1 MRNKLVMA
9 AAAALLLVIAGL
21 AAYWV
26 VGDADLE
33 RPTPGSAPAATS
45 SEPAAG
51 GTLSPAEA
59 SSIQANLDRLQSTE
73 QVRAALSG
81 GVDRPWQLE
90 HSTQAFRSCM
100 QRLPGT
106 GLFDGE
112 TPAAQERVCACVTRR
127 LQQGFPGA
135 PPTGPKAGRKAGRSE
150 LEAIEGCIQRAD

>member
-1 MRNKLVMA
+1 MGNKLAIA
-9 AAAALLLVIAGL
+9 AAAVLLLALGGL
-21 AAYWV
+21 AAYWL
-26 VGDADLE
+26 VGDADLK
-33 RPTPGSAPAATS
+33 RPAAGRPATAVTG
-45 SEPAAG
+45 EPAASA
-51 GTLSPAEA
+51 TLSPADMG
-59 SSIQANLDRLQSTE
+59 SIQVDLDRLQATE

-90 HSTQAFRSCM
+90 RSTQAFRSCM
-100 QRLPGT
+100 ERLPGT

-135 PPTGPKAGRKAGRSE
+135 PPTGPKAGRKAGRAE